1 MSTANQFD
9 SNPDLDRS
17 GSRQQALIGP
27 SIQLSGDL
35 QGEEDL
41 LVEGEFKGTITLKN
55 CALTVGSQGKLK
67 ANVYAKTICVE
78 GYMEG
83 DMYASERVIIRRS
96 AQVLGNITSP
106 RVSLEDGAKL
116 KGSVEMDPEALQ
128 GVFKAKQGT
137 QAETKPAA
145 QQEAK
150 PAEAKAAEPK
160 PTETTNG
167 SGKALSG
174 AA

>member
-1 MSTANQFD
+1 MSTANQYD
-9 SNPDLDRS
+9 SNPNMDKPGAR
-17 GSRQQALIGP
+17 QALIGP

-83 DMYASERVIIRRS
+83 DMFASERVIIRRS

-128 GVFKAKQGT
+128 GVFKAKG
-137 QAETKPAA
+137 AA
-145 QQEAK
+145 QEAK
-150 PAEAKAAEPK
+150 PAAQPADAKAAESK
-160 PTETTNG
+160 PAEAKSTESKAAEATNG
-167 SGKALSG
+167 SGKA
-174 AA
+174 